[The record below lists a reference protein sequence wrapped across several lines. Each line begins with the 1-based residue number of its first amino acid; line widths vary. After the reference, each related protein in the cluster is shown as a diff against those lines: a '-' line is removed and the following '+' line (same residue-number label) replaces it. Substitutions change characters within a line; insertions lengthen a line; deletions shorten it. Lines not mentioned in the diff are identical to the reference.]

1 MTSSVEKTS
10 EPYIY
15 WCKKKNTDIR
25 SSTVV
30 LMVTDLMVK
39 LVPHPALPELGKD
52 LELECIVHGAPKINN
67 VTFYNGSDVIQ
78 THSKVKYTIK
88 NMTKTDEGNYECKA
102 TYTNQA
108 STSNSE
114 FTVKSVP
121 QKVFG
126 IEVTLVAVMSYTSG
140 YPVCTCSEYR
150 PGGKSEFYEIVN
162 GHYIKVN
169 NSHKYNES
177 NKYAC
182 RVRWDI
188 GASSFS
194 LPYSVVVSG
203 GTAEVG
209 PNTGVIVGI
218 MVLILIVVGLILTV
232 GYFRW
237 SSRNKQKSEALY
249 QEVPL
254 DAVKSD
260 KGEGGYEELKG
271 GKRGERSGEYDTLKG
286 PDADKVTTAEV
297 SDTGEQGGY
306 EGLKVSQDDSRRN
319 EYQTLKGEG
328 SKEAEGGYEALKT
341 SKAEEDA
348 GVYHTLGPAG
358 EQGAEYEALKLS
370 KAEGK
375 EGEYQTIQ
383 PGGN

>member
-194 LPYSVVVSG
+194 LPYS
-203 GTAEVG
+203 A
-209 PNTGVIVGI
+209 
-218 MVLILIVVGLILTV
+218 
-232 GYFRW
+232 
-237 SSRNKQKSEALY
+237 EALY